1 MGIFV
6 CGLAF
11 TVWSLTFGIWV
22 FFRDSLFSIFLV
34 RISQLRLCQ
43 VDQTQCSLQVLYC
56 CTHTG
61 LLLESCRLFLPPP
74 AVFYLP
80 AVFLLAFRICS
91 EMQSLQIILF
101 LFLLFFLCDIFRST
115 VWVCADYS
123 CFLSSYFSI
132 WGCGAFCVFAFH
144 LISHLLI
151 FSGSL
156 HLLRLACRARCPS
169 LTSICYRPLGGL
181 AQTRLVRGF

>member
-1 MGIFV
+1 MKFGVYHLEF
-6 CGLAF
+6 G
-11 TVWSLTFGIWV
+11 VWRSG
-22 FFRDSLFSIFLV
+22 FFKSSLFSIFLV
-34 RISQLRLCQ
+34 RISQLRLCR
-43 VDQTQCSLQVLYC
+43 VDQTQCSLRALYC
-56 CTHTG
+56 CTG
-61 LLLESCRLFLPPP
+61 SLLESCRPFLPPP
-74 AVFYLP
+74 AVFHLP
-80 AVFLLAFRICS
+80 GVFLLAFGICS

-156 HLLRLACRARCPS
+156 HLLRLACRALCPS
-169 LTSICYRPLGGL
+169 LTRICYRPLGGL